1 MKPTREELEVVFLAT
16 LLSNS
21 NPNIYEPSA
30 NDYVQIAVGQTEAL
44 MQFWAERDAQ
54 EADHGE

>member
-21 NPNIYEPSA
+21 NPNIYERASA

-54 EADHGE
+54 EADHG